1 MNGKTTTAA
10 TNVATTGL
18 VWTAGAVAEAVK
30 LGSALD
36 NLTVA
41 TTASTYAKMDSI
53 TGFTLATDATGVL
66 KTSTSDDI
74 TVKASGTA
82 ITTFAKAATGYST
95 TSLDAALNTLANR
108 TSAENLVFQTGGNTY
123 IFVDTASAATGVA
136 DDDTVIELI
145 GLIDLDN
152 LVLALNA

>member
-1 MNGKTTTAA
+1 
-10 TNVATTGL
+10 
-18 VWTAGAVAEAVK
+18 
-30 LGSALD
+30 
-36 NLTVA
+36 
-41 TTASTYAKMDSI
+41 
-53 TGFTLATDATGVL
+53 
-66 KTSTSDDI
+66 
-74 TVKASGTA
+74 
-82 ITTFAKAATGYST
+82 
-95 TSLDAALNTLANR
+95 LDAALNTLANR